1 MILPSTLLA
10 PPMLRVVCQ
19 AVEKK
24 MGWTVSAPR
33 SATLYSWG
41 GGRLEGNADKVSDK
55 CNRVRQTLRW
65 KTIYENEIRTSNTC
79 MENKLGK
86 PL

>member
-1 MILPSTLLA
+1 
-10 PPMLRVVCQ
+10 MLRVVCQ
-19 AVEKK
+19 AVGKK

-33 SATLYSWG
+33 SATLHSWG
-41 GGRLEGNADKVSDK
+41 GGRLEGNADKASDK

-65 KTIYENEIRTSNTC
+65 KTIYENEIRTSNTWIGS
-79 MENKLGK
+79 KLGK